1 MRMMDN
7 LEFLNGIPVEREEVG
22 EGEEDRTDSFGA
34 DVDMEEYEEDN
45 IERMEQQNE
54 GYDMS
59 GIAMLPGTI
68 LELEEE
74 SGTDED
80 INRDSRARQQMMAS
94 DDNLL
99 KESKSDLLRS
109 KENTQ
114 PISRRLSNGNPGE
127 LQKVMLEIQD
137 AYATVENGPTL
148 ASVSKR
154 SLLDSELSA
163 KPSVDLIRDYK
174 GVIEE

>member
-22 EGEEDRTDSFGA
+22 EGEEDKTDSFGA
-34 DVDMEEYEEDN
+34 DADMEEYEEDN

-99 KESKSDLLRS
+99 KESKSDL
-109 KENTQ
+109 
-114 PISRRLSNGNPGE
+114 
-127 LQKVMLEIQD
+127 
-137 AYATVENGPTL
+137 
-148 ASVSKR
+148 
-154 SLLDSELSA
+154 
-163 KPSVDLIRDYK
+163 
-174 GVIEE
+174 